1 MHMRGLWWLW
11 EPRTLCVYVCVRE
24 RKRVQCQAILQIEE
38 MVVTVLQI
46 IILLQSPLPSFVTY
60 SNENL

>member
-1 MHMRGLWWLW
+1 MALGAKN
-11 EPRTLCVYVCVRE
+11 PVCVCVCERE
-24 RKRVQCQAILQIEE
+24 KEVQCQAILQIEE